1 MTPNIPQNNG
11 GQVVSHNDSEPQ
23 EGINSPQ
30 SEGELKGKLV
40 KTEESEAKYVPAETT
55 DNTNRTNKTLDKYD
69 VISLSDVS
77 IEEKTQTDQEL
88 TDNKIDAQVKTK
100 TNSQVEQTE
109 RQTHTPDTDKPNS
122 IKKEESKPAVT
133 DTNRQERQD
142 PTQANNSIP
151 VNNSPTGTKSKRD
164 VKKTSKSDTI
174 TPAAENINVEPETKQ
189 EKKPKAIDKIKKA
202 GAGITAG
209 VAGFFTTL
217 AAIPATTI
225 AAPGLAVHFFNGNAT
240 DIDAGSYFLSMAIGV
255 VGAPI
260 FGAIYAVKAGRF
272 VTKKTYA
279 ALKPD

>member
-11 GQVVSHNDSEPQ
+11 GPVVSHNDSEPQ

-30 SEGELKGKLV
+30 SEGELKGKSV
-40 KTEESEAKYVPAETT
+40 KTEEIEAKYVSAETT
-55 DNTNRTNKTLDKYD
+55 DNTNSTNRTLDHYD
-69 VISLSDVS
+69 VTSLSDVS
-77 IEEKTQTDQEL
+77 IEEKDQADQES
-88 TDNKIDAQVKTK
+88 TDNKIDAQVKTN
-100 TNSQVEQTE
+100 TNRQVEQTE

-142 PTQANNSIP
+142 PTQANNSVP

-164 VKKTSKSDTI
+164 VKKTSKTDTI
-174 TPAAENINVEPETKQ
+174 TPVAEDEPKTKQ

-202 GAGITAG
+202 GAGITSG
-209 VAGFFTTL
+209 IAGFFTTI
-217 AAIPATTI
+217 AAIPAATI
-225 AAPGLAVHFFNGNAT
+225 AAPYLAVHFFNG
-240 DIDAGSYFLSMAIGV
+240 DSPDMSAGSFVFSVLCGI

-260 FGAIYAVKAGRF
+260 FGGIYAVKAGRF